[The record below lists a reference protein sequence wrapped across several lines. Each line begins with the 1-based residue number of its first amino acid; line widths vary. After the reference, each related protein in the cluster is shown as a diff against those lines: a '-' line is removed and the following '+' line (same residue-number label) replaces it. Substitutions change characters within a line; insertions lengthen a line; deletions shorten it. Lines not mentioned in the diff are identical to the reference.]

1 MNVNLIFVLQFQDL
15 LLFPAHFLGGIVF
28 ASVTCY
34 ITFLTLVLKLH
45 CARCFCSLKLT
56 SGATNEKTEV
66 FHGEENAM
74 KILLQTM
81 SNVQKEALVCADS
94 NSAAFSM
101 GVAPIKKGYNDFKR
115 RGVRIRFITEIT
127 SQNLEYVK
135 ELMNYAEVRHMD
147 TVKGNMA
154 VSETEYIATATLEGA
169 KSITETI
176 YSNAKPILDQQRYF
190 FENLWIKAI
199 RADQRIREIEEGIE
213 PHITKIIESPEDIIS
228 RARHVIET
236 SNHLSVCSDLGGLK
250 MIETI
255 ASDSIKKTLEK
266 SQNGKHKGVRW
277 IGTINKDDLDLV
289 QRFLASGMEI
299 RHIIY
304 TPLNFSVTDKEF
316 NFTISNMT
324 AGSVA
329 TNVLVSNEPSYI
341 KQFNSLFEKLW
352 SQGVNAA
359 DRILEIEK
367 GVEPDF
373 FEVINDK
380 NKAAEL
386 LLSLSKL
393 AKEEVLFLLPSDKAL
408 IRMKRLGVL
417 DALQKASLQGVNV
430 RVICPVTDVSAEI
443 IERLR
448 VESQIK
454 LAKGNESESGIM
466 IIDSSRFIS
475 AELVSPTSET
485 FSEAIGIALYSNSKR
500 STSMLRSFFNSLW
513 NQAELYKRLELQE
526 KMEKEFINMAA
537 HEIRTPVQPLLGM
550 TDILMSQF
558 EEGEGEE
565 QQQERGKKNKKE
577 IAVTKEEIEMIARNV
592 KRLERLT
599 ADILDVSRIESNTLK
614 LSEKLID
621 LNQKIRIVVNDEKSA
636 IPRGKELKIIFDQRE
651 SAPLFVKGDK
661 SRLFEVLTNLLGNAI
676 KFTDSGGTITIT
688 AEKTAAKNEAMVSIK
703 DTGKGIDSEILPR
716 LFTKFA
722 SKSDNGTGLGLF
734 LSKGIIEAHGGR
746 VWAENNTEGK
756 GAIFRFTLPLR
767 K

>member
-1 MNVNLIFVLQFQDL
+1 M
-15 LLFPAHFLGGIVF
+15 
-28 ASVTCY
+28 
-34 ITFLTLVLKLH
+34 VLKLH

-101 GVAPIKKGYNDFKR
+101 GVAPIKKGYDDFKK
-115 RGVRIRFITEIT
+115 RGVRIRFITEII

-154 VSETEYIATATLEGA
+154 VSEIEYIATATLEGA

-266 SQNGKHKGVRW
+266 SQNGEHKGVRW
-277 IGTINKDDLDLV
+277 IGTINKEDVDLV
-289 QRFLASGMEI
+289 QRFLALGMEI
-299 RHIIY
+299 KHIIY

-316 NFTISNMT
+316 NFTVSNMT
-324 AGSVA
+324 DGSSA
-329 TNVLVSNEPSYI
+329 PNVLISNELSYI

-352 SQGVNAA
+352 SQGVNAV

-558 EEGEGEE
+558 EEEE
-565 QQQERGKKNKKE
+565 EEEPQERGKKNKKE
-577 IAVTKEEIEMIARNV
+577 ITVTKEEIEMIARNA
-592 KRLERLT
+592 KRLEWLT
-599 ADILDVSRIESNTLK
+599 SDILEASRIESNTLK
-614 LSEKLID
+614 LNEKLID
-621 LNQKIRIVVNDEKSA
+621 LNENIRIVVNDEKSA
-636 IPRGKELKIIFDQRE
+636 IPRGMELKIIFEQRE
-651 SAPLFVKGDK
+651 STPLFVKGDK
-661 SRLFEVLTNLLGNAI
+661 SRLFEVLTNLIGNAI
-676 KFTDSGGTITIT
+676 KFTDSGGTITVT
-688 AEKTAAKNEAMVSIK
+688 VEKSAAKNEALVSIK
-703 DTGKGIDSEILPR
+703 DTGNGIDREILPR

-722 SKSDNGTGLGLF
+722 SKSDKGTGLGLY

-746 VWAENNTEGK
+746 IWAENNTEGK
-756 GAIFRFTLPLR
+756 GATFRFTLPLR
-767 K
+767 N

>member
-1 MNVNLIFVLQFQDL
+1 
-15 LLFPAHFLGGIVF
+15 
-28 ASVTCY
+28 
-34 ITFLTLVLKLH
+34 
-45 CARCFCSLKLT
+45 LKLT

-101 GVAPIKKGYNDFKR
+101 GVAPIKKGYDDFKK
-115 RGVRIRFITEIT
+115 RGVRIRFITEII

-266 SQNGKHKGVRW
+266 SQNGEHKGVRW
-277 IGTINKDDLDLV
+277 IGTINKEDVDLV
-289 QRFLASGMEI
+289 QRFLALGMEI
-299 RHIIY
+299 KHIIY

-316 NFTISNMT
+316 NFTVSNMIDGSSAPNVLISNE
-324 AGSVA
+324 
-329 TNVLVSNEPSYI
+329 LSYI

-352 SQGVNAA
+352 SQGVNAD

-475 AELVSPTSET
+475 AELVNPTSET

-558 EEGEGEE
+558 EEEE
-565 QQQERGKKNKKE
+565 DEEEPQERGKKNKKE
-577 IAVTKEEIEMIARNV
+577 ITVTKEEIEMIARNA

-599 ADILDVSRIESNTLK
+599 SDILEASRIESNTLK
-614 LSEKLID
+614 LNEKLID
-621 LNQKIRIVVNDEKSA
+621 LNENIRIVVNDEKSA
-636 IPRGKELKIIFDQRE
+636 IPRGMELKIIFEQRE
-651 SAPLFVKGDK
+651 STPLFVKGDK
-661 SRLFEVLTNLLGNAI
+661 SRLFEVLTNLIGNAI
-676 KFTDSGGTITIT
+676 KFTDSGGTITVT
-688 AEKTAAKNEAMVSIK
+688 VEKSAAKNEALVSIK
-703 DTGKGIDSEILPR
+703 DTGNGIDREILPR

-722 SKSDNGTGLGLF
+722 SKSDKGTGLGLY

-746 VWAENNTEGK
+746 IWAENNTEGK
-756 GAIFRFTLPLR
+756 GATFRFTLPLR
-767 K
+767 N

>member
-1 MNVNLIFVLQFQDL
+1 M
-15 LLFPAHFLGGIVF
+15 
-28 ASVTCY
+28 Y
-34 ITFLTLVLKLH
+34 K
-45 CARCFCSLKLT
+45 
-56 SGATNEKTEV
+56 
-66 FHGEENAM
+66 
-74 KILLQTM
+74 
-81 SNVQKEALVCADS
+81 KEALVCADA

-101 GVAPIKKGYNDFKR
+101 GVAPIKKEYNDFKR

-135 ELMNYAEVRHMD
+135 DLINYAEVRHMD

-169 KSITETI
+169 KPITQTI

-199 RADQRIREIEEGIE
+199 HADQRIREIEEGIE

-255 ASDSIKKTLEK
+255 VSDSIKKILEK
-266 SQNGKHKGVRW
+266 SQKGQHKGVRW

-289 QRFLASGMEI
+289 QRFLAAGMEI
-299 RHIIY
+299 KHIIY

-329 TNVLVSNEPSYI
+329 PNVLVSNEPSYI

-352 SQGVNAA
+352 SQGVNAP

-393 AKEEVLFLLPSDKAL
+393 AKEEVLFLLPNDIAL
-408 IRMKRLGVL
+408 VRMKKLGVL
-417 DALQKASLQGVNV
+417 DSLQKASLQGVNV
-430 RVICPVTDVSAEI
+430 RVICPVTEVSAEI
-443 IERLR
+443 VERLR

-454 LAKGNESESGIM
+454 FAKGNESESGIM
-466 IIDSSRFIS
+466 LIDSSRFIS
-475 AELVSPTSET
+475 AELVNPTSET

-500 STSMLRSFFNSLW
+500 STTMLRSFFNSLW

-558 EEGEGEE
+558 EEGQEGEE
-565 QQQERGKKNKKE
+565 QQQ
-577 IAVTKEEIEMIARNV
+577 V
-592 KRLERLT
+592 
-599 ADILDVSRIESNTLK
+599 
-614 LSEKLID
+614 
-621 LNQKIRIVVNDEKSA
+621 
-636 IPRGKELKIIFDQRE
+636 PR
-651 SAPLFVKGDK
+651 
-661 SRLFEVLTNLLGNAI
+661 
-676 KFTDSGGTITIT
+676 
-688 AEKTAAKNEAMVSIK
+688 
-703 DTGKGIDSEILPR
+703 
-716 LFTKFA
+716 
-722 SKSDNGTGLGLF
+722 
-734 LSKGIIEAHGGR
+734 
-746 VWAENNTEGK
+746 
-756 GAIFRFTLPLR
+756 
-767 K
+767 

>member
-1 MNVNLIFVLQFQDL
+1 
-15 LLFPAHFLGGIVF
+15 
-28 ASVTCY
+28 
-34 ITFLTLVLKLH
+34 LVLKLH
-45 CARCFCSLKLT
+45 CASCFCSLKLT

-81 SNVQKEALVCADS
+81 SNVQKEALVCADA

-101 GVAPIKKGYNDFKR
+101 GVAPIKKGYDDFKR

-266 SQNGKHKGVRW
+266 SQNGEHKGVRW
-277 IGTINKDDLDLV
+277 IGTINKEDRDLV
-289 QRFLASGMEI
+289 QRFLALGMEI
-299 RHIIY
+299 KHIIY

-316 NFTISNMT
+316 NFTVSNMT
-324 AGSVA
+324 DGSSA
-329 TNVLVSNEPSYI
+329 PNVLISNELSYI

-359 DRILEIEK
+359 DRIFEIEK

-443 IERLR
+443 VERLR

-466 IIDSSRFIS
+466 IIDSSHFMS
-475 AELVSPTSET
+475 AELVNPTSET

-558 EEGEGEE
+558 EEEE
-565 QQQERGKKNKKE
+565 EEEQQERGKKNKKE
-577 IAVTKEEIEMIARNV
+577 ITVTKEEIEMIARNA

-599 ADILDVSRIESNTLK
+599 SDILEASRIESNTLK
-614 LSEKLID
+614 LNEKLID
-621 LNQKIRIVVNDEKSA
+621 LNENIRIVVNDEKSA
-636 IPRGKELKIIFDQRE
+636 IPRGMELKIIFEQRE
-651 SAPLFVKGDK
+651 STPLFVKGDK
-661 SRLFEVLTNLLGNAI
+661 SRLFEVLTNLIGNAI
-676 KFTDSGGTITIT
+676 KFTDSGGTITVT
-688 AEKTAAKNEAMVSIK
+688 VEKSAAKNEALVSIK
-703 DTGKGIDSEILPR
+703 DTGNGIDREILPR

-722 SKSDNGTGLGLF
+722 SKSDKGTGLGLY

-746 VWAENNTEGK
+746 IWAENNTEGK
-756 GAIFRFTLPLR
+756 GATFRFTLPLR
-767 K
+767 N

>member
-1 MNVNLIFVLQFQDL
+1 M
-15 LLFPAHFLGGIVF
+15 
-28 ASVTCY
+28 T
-34 ITFLTLVLKLH
+34 
-45 CARCFCSLKLT
+45 LT
-56 SGATNEKTEV
+56 SGPTNEKTEV

-81 SNVQKEALVCADS
+81 SNVQKEALVCADA

-101 GVAPIKKGYNDFKR
+101 GVASIKKGYNDFKR

-135 ELMNYAEVRHMD
+135 ELVNYAEVRHMD

-169 KSITETI
+169 KPITQTI

-236 SNHLSVCSDLGGLK
+236 SNHLSVCSDFGGLK

-266 SQNGKHKGVRW
+266 SQNGEHKGVRW
-277 IGTINKDDLDLV
+277 IGTIDKEDMDLV
-289 QRFLASGMEI
+289 QRFLAFGMEI
-299 RHIIY
+299 KHIIY

-316 NFTISNMT
+316 NFTVSNMT
-324 AGSVA
+324 DGSVA
-329 TNVLVSNEPSYI
+329 PNLLVSNELPYI

-352 SQGVNAA
+352 SQGVKAA

-475 AELVSPTSET
+475 AELVNPTSET

-558 EEGEGEE
+558 EEEQEEE

-577 IAVTKEEIEMIARNV
+577 IAVTKEEIEMIARNA

-599 ADILDVSRIESNTLK
+599 SDILEASRIESNTLK
-614 LSEKLID
+614 LNEKLID
-621 LNQKIRIVVNDEKSA
+621 LNENIRIVVNDEKSA
-636 IPRGKELKIIFDQRE
+636 IPRGMELKIIFEQRE
-651 SAPLFVKGDK
+651 STPLFVKGDK
-661 SRLFEVLTNLLGNAI
+661 SRLFEVLTNLIGNAI
-676 KFTDSGGTITIT
+676 KFTDSGGTITVT
-688 AEKTAAKNEAMVSIK
+688 VEKSAAKNEALVSIK
-703 DTGKGIDSEILPR
+703 DTGNGIDREILPR

-722 SKSDNGTGLGLF
+722 SKSDKGTGLGLY

-746 VWAENNTEGK
+746 IWAENNTEGK
-756 GAIFRFTLPLR
+756 GATFRFTLPLR
-767 K
+767 N

>member
-1 MNVNLIFVLQFQDL
+1 MVQ
-15 LLFPAHFLGGIVF
+15 A
-28 ASVTCY
+28 CY

-101 GVAPIKKGYNDFKR
+101 GVAPIKKGYDDFKR
-115 RGVRIRFITEIT
+115 RGVRIRFITEII

-147 TVKGNMA
+147 TVRGNMA

-266 SQNGKHKGVRW
+266 SQNGEHKGVRW
-277 IGTINKDDLDLV
+277 IGTINKEHIALV
-289 QRFLASGMEI
+289 QQFLALGMQI
-299 RHIIY
+299 KHLRY
-304 TPLNFSVTDKEF
+304 TPLNFSVTNKEF
-316 NFTISNMT
+316 NFTVSNTTADDSISPNVLISNE
-324 AGSVA
+324 
-329 TNVLVSNEPSYI
+329 LPYI
-341 KQFNSLFEKLW
+341 KKFNSLFEELW

-367 GVEPDF
+367 GIEPDI
-373 FEVINDK
+373 FEIINEK
-380 NKAAEL
+380 NKVAAL

-393 AKEEVLFLLPSDKAL
+393 AKEEVLFLLPNDKAL
-408 IRMKRLGVL
+408 VRMKKLGVL
-417 DALQKASLQGVNV
+417 DALQNASLQGVNV
-430 RVICPVTDVSAEI
+430 RFICPVSDANSQIVEQ
-443 IERLR
+443 LR
-448 VESQIK
+448 VQSQIK
-454 LAKGNESESGIM
+454 FVKGNESQSGIM
-466 IIDSSRFIS
+466 IIDSSHFIS
-475 AELVSPTSET
+475 AELVNPTSET
-485 FSEAIGIALYSNSKR
+485 FSEAIGTALYSNSKR

-513 NQAELYKRLELQE
+513 NQAELNSRLELQE
-526 KMEKEFINMAA
+526 KMEKEFVNMAA
-537 HEIRTPVQPLLGM
+537 HELRTPVQPLLGM

-558 EEGEGEE
+558 EED
-565 QQQERGKKNKKE
+565 QQEEEERGGKKNKKKA
-577 IAVTKEEIEMIARNV
+577 IAVTKEEIEMIARNA

-599 ADILDVSRIESNTLK
+599 SDILDVSRIESNALK
-614 LSEKLID
+614 LNVEVID
-621 LNQKIRIVVNDEKSA
+621 LNEKIRIVVNDEISA
-636 IPRGKELKIIFDQRE
+636 IPQGKELEIIFDQRE
-651 SAPLFVKGDK
+651 SAPLFVRGDK
-661 SRLFEVLTNLLGNAI
+661 SRLFEVLSNLIGNAI
-676 KFTDSGGTITIT
+676 KFTDSGGTITVT
-688 AEKTAAKNEAMVSIK
+688 AEKSTAKKEAIVSIK
-703 DTGKGIDSEILPR
+703 DTGKGIDMEILPR

-722 SKSDNGTGLGLF
+722 SKSDKGTGLGLY
-734 LSKGIIEAHGGR
+734 LSKGIIQAHGGKM
-746 VWAENNTEGK
+746 WAENNKDGK
-756 GAIFRFTLPLR
+756 GATFRFALPLR
-767 K
+767 N